1 MDRKEVTLF
10 TDGAARGNPDGPG
23 GYGAVLRYVDAKG
36 QVHEREYS
44 AGYQK
49 TTNNRMELMAAIV
62 LVLDICCIA
71 FLYRTTIMVTMVLTT
86 LSGIYL
92 VLWLS
97 TRLVYGRTAESGEG
111 DSVLLEERSAGNRP
125 GRAARLLEGLGL
137 MSMDIYILHEP
148 VVTVLKLVFWNRLG
162 WNYILCTALFF
173 ILGVLIPI
181 PVSRWLIRPVP
192 LFRFL
197 LFGELKGL
205 KKSRAA

>member
-1 MDRKEVTLF
+1 MIQLLYIDPGTGSMLF
-10 TDGAARGNPDGPG
+10 TVLIGIAVAAVFSLRKFWVRLKFEDPEKEGNPD
-23 GYGAVLRYVDAKG
+23 VMQG
-36 QVHEREYS
+36 Q
-44 AGYQK
+44 
-49 TTNNRMELMAAIV
+49 ELMAAIV

-111 DSVLLEERSAGNRP
+111 DSVLPEERSAGNRP

-148 VVTVLKLVFWNRLG
+148 VVTALKLVFWNRLG
-162 WNYILCTALFF
+162 WNYILCTILFF
-173 ILGVLIPI
+173 VLGVLIPI

-197 LFGELKGL
+197 LFGEYR
-205 KKSRAA
+205 KKA